1 MVFERSVFALL
12 DRLRKRPMSTVVLPL
27 SQVEGSHDNEMD
39 DELDN
44 ESDWGSDFE
53 ESLPN
58 DRDEEED
65 LYEIVGDM
73 SDRNA
78 TNVSC
83 SLMMMIM
90 IMMMMM
96 MMMMIIG
103 DDYDDYDDDHW

>member
-1 MVFERSVFALL
+1 MLFERNLFAVL
-12 DRLRKRPMSTVVLPL
+12 DRLRKRPLSTVVLPL

-83 SLMMMIM
+83 ALIVMMMV
-90 IMMMMM
+90 MMMT
-96 MMMMIIG
+96 MIKTGREKIG
-103 DDYDDYDDDHW
+103 RVLFVNRKL